1 MHFLFSVSVFVVVGG
16 GGEFVL
22 AASDRCCHSC

>member
-16 GGEFVL
+16 GEFLL